1 MEIYEMTIKSEES
14 RNYHKFL
21 FRLKS
26 LGVVGWIKA
35 YISSVIFMVMIW
47 IAGFVFDQNVALKM
61 WTTMP
66 LWTAFVAFAVIF
78 ILSALRRAKNTQL
91 NALLQKYFL
100 NNIPQEFLTGRVR
113 LKKIKVDKDRIL
125 IFYRVM
131 E

>member
-1 MEIYEMTIKSEES
+1 MEIYEMTITSEES

-47 IAGFVFDQNVALKM
+47 VAGFIFDQNVALKM

-66 LWTAFVAFAVIF
+66 LWTAVVGFAVIF
-78 ILSALRRAKNTQL
+78 ILSALTV
-91 NALLQKYFL
+91 LLSL
-100 NNIPQEFLTGRVR
+100 SVR
-113 LKKIKVDKDRIL
+113 K
-125 IFYRVM
+125 
-131 E
+131 